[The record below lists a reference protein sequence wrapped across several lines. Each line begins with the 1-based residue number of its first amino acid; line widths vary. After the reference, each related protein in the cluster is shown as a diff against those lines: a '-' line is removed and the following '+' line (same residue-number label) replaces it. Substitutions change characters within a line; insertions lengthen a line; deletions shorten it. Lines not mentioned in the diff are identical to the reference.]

1 MTSYGSVPIDYS
13 LNQRRLPRSQVE
25 RIPTV
30 DDWEDDDGSGRDD
43 VDGADG
49 EHEVGSLASSLRAN
63 FLPPSA
69 RLLSAT
75 DPAFERYKSIG
86 SPSPGSSFLSP
97 VFSHLP
103 SVKPSRLTVASD
115 DAQRLRRKL
124 LRGANLLVVQGGYSG
139 KRFIYER
146 LKELGVAVTIMDGP
160 DTVWRA
166 AAEEGLIAEFIE
178 IDFTEHDT
186 VFQRAMDILL
196 SLELTFD
203 GVTTFYEEAVSLAA
217 RVATALGVETNPVSA
232 CDQARNKRITRQV
245 MANCGLPVPRF
256 SSVRT
261 EEDLLSACELVGFP
275 AILKPVFGLA
285 SMGVTRVNE
294 KEAAL
299 VAYRKIAESIA
310 TSSESLWAQGTELV
324 LEEFY
329 DGDEFDIDVLLSD
342 GKVVYSKVS
351 DNWACWEPWFQET
364 GTNCPSMYP
373 ADRQADL
380 VKLAI
385 DSTLALGFRAGAFH
399 VECKYTSRGPRL
411 IEVNARMG
419 GVSVRDANLRAWG
432 VDMVE
437 EHAMS
442 ALKIPIRPV
451 VAKTPMVYFAET
463 AINAPYSGTVTSS
476 TWLEEI
482 LSVPMVHKVN
492 YFKREGDVVQGPA
505 DGVPDWLAEVIVV
518 STTSASDAVSCIRE
532 VVRDLRV
539 PIEAKEPG
547 SERGWFFP
555 DHAYPF
561 AEAVDLKV

>member
-1 MTSYGSVPIDYS
+1 MLYALAPPDRRAWLRQLGKPAPPPTHHDHRGAVPAVRRFRAVFPRPPPPTTRERSLHWLTSGSACGAAMTSYGSVPIDYS

-103 SVKPSRLTVASD
+103 SVKPSRLTVSSD

-203 GVTTFYEEAVSLAA
+203 GVTTFYEEAGTYCGVWEGGWRRALGLA
-217 RVATALGVETNPVSA
+217 RVGWPRAGCWFWCCSAVCPGDARETALVGIPLGAS
-232 CDQARNKRITRQV
+232 
-245 MANCGLPVPRF
+245 
-256 SSVRT
+256 
-261 EEDLLSACELVGFP
+261 LLG
-275 AILKPVFGLA
+275 G
-285 SMGVTRVNE
+285 
-294 KEAAL
+294 
-299 VAYRKIAESIA
+299 IA
-310 TSSESLWAQGTELV
+310 
-324 LEEFY
+324 
-329 DGDEFDIDVLLSD
+329 
-342 GKVVYSKVS
+342 
-351 DNWACWEPWFQET
+351 
-364 GTNCPSMYP
+364 
-373 ADRQADL
+373 
-380 VKLAI
+380 
-385 DSTLALGFRAGAFH
+385 
-399 VECKYTSRGPRL
+399 
-411 IEVNARMG
+411 
-419 GVSVRDANLRAWG
+419 
-432 VDMVE
+432 
-437 EHAMS
+437 
-442 ALKIPIRPV
+442 
-451 VAKTPMVYFAET
+451 
-463 AINAPYSGTVTSS
+463 GTV
-476 TWLEEI
+476 
-482 LSVPMVHKVN
+482 
-492 YFKREGDVVQGPA
+492 R
-505 DGVPDWLAEVIVV
+505 
-518 STTSASDAVSCIRE
+518 
-532 VVRDLRV
+532 
-539 PIEAKEPG
+539 
-547 SERGWFFP
+547 
-555 DHAYPF
+555 
-561 AEAVDLKV
+561 